1 MLGEEY
7 RGAKIPLLKD
17 TLEYYGKN
25 THWVLEI
32 KQSGIE
38 LEVLE
43 MVSQLSLLDTV
54 TFTSFNFTTLE
65 NIKTQFPT
73 AMLGWLT
80 SDSSEE
86 SIDKTVEAGFNQ
98 ICLPALALS
107 PELVSAANKRGLEVR
122 AWQVKDTAAM
132 MSAIQAG
139 VNGMTVDFPHL
150 LLTALNRD

>member
-1 MLGEEY
+1 
-7 RGAKIPLLKD
+7 
-17 TLEYYGKN
+17 
-25 THWVLEI
+25 
-32 KQSGIE
+32 
-38 LEVLE
+38 
-43 MVSQLSLLDTV
+43 
-54 TFTSFNFTTLE
+54 
-65 NIKTQFPT
+65 
-73 AMLGWLT
+73 MLGWLT